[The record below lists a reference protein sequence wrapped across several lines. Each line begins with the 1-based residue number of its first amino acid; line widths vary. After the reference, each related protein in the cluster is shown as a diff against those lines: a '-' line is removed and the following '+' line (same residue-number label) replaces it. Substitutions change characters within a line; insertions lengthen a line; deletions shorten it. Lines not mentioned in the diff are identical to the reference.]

1 MKPESWQQCPFDVL
15 EQFLDLDSIE
25 LHYDPYESS
34 RAEVIDSI
42 LNYKYNLSDTNKYK
56 LDTAWKRM
64 TDEEFKRLVQDRIR
78 SLEERAADI
87 KQFCS

>member
-1 MKPESWQQCPFDVL
+1 MKPDSWQQCPFDVL

-25 LHYDPYESS
+25 LNYDPCESS
-34 RAEVIDSI
+34 RMEVIDAI
-42 LNYKYNLSDTNKYK
+42 LNYKYNVSATNLSK

-78 SLEERAADI
+78 SLEERTAYL